1 MPTGRN
7 WINFLYINIGFIVQI
22 LILMLLLK
30 KKEIKEDW
38 NTYKCDPMY
47 MPLMS
52 DDPSADFASCVSTI
66 QSDTM
71 DQLTAP
77 ITDNI
82 NGLAE
87 LGGSLSE
94 DINGARGALSSVR
107 NSASSITQ
115 KTFGVFL
122 NITTEFQK
130 MSVSI
135 KDLVGKLLGTMVS
148 VMYIM
153 EGSHKTMVSI
163 QKGPPGQLLNTLAC
177 FSPDTLLTLKT
188 GEQVAMKDVRLN
200 DILENGTIVHATMQI
215 SNSGASPYYKLKS
228 AKQPDGYIYVT
239 GEHYVKFKDHY
250 IQVKYHPYAEYVP
263 SKVDEVVMCFITSNH
278 RIPIGEYEFWD
289 WDDDLIPYNMLKRF
303 PKGSAF

>member
-1 MPTGRN
+1 
-7 WINFLYINIGFIVQI
+7 
-22 LILMLLLK
+22 MLLLK

-47 MPLMS
+47 LPILS
-52 DDPSADFASCVSTI
+52 DDPAADFAACVSTI
-66 QSDTM
+66 QSDAM
-71 DQLTAP
+71 DDLTAP

-82 NGLAE
+82 NGLAD

-94 DINGARGALSSVR
+94 DINSARGALSSVR
-107 NSASSITQ
+107 NSATAITQ

-135 KDLVGKLLGTMVS
+135 KDLVGKFLGTLVS

-177 FSPDTLLTLKT
+177 FSPETLLTLKT
-188 GEQVAMKDVRLN
+188 GVQIPMKQVRLN
-200 DILENGTIVHATMQI
+200 DVLENGVVVHATMQI
-215 SNSGASPYYKLKS
+215 SNSGASPYYKMKS
-228 AKQPDGYIYVT
+228 TRQPDGYIYVT
-239 GEHYVKFKDHY
+239 GEHYVKHKEHF
-250 IQVKYHPYAEYVP
+250 IPVKYHPGAEYVP
-263 SKVDEVVMCFITSNH
+263 SKIDDVVLCLITSNH
-278 RIPIGEYEFWD
+278 RIPIDDYEFWD
-289 WDDDLIPYNMLKRF
+289 WDDDLIPYKMVKRF
-303 PKGSAF
+303 

>member
-7 WINFLYINIGFIVQI
+7 WINFLYINIGFVAQI
-22 LILMLLLK
+22 LVLLLLLK
-30 KKEIKEDW
+30 KKEIQDDW

-47 MPLMS
+47 MPIFS
-52 DDPSADFASCVSTI
+52 KDPTADFAACVGTI

-77 ITDNI
+77 ITKTID
-82 NGLAE
+82 GLAD

-107 NSASSITQ
+107 NSASAITQ

-135 KDLVGKLLGTMVS
+135 KDLVGKFLGTMVS

-177 FSPDTLLTLKT
+177 FSPDTMITLNT
-188 GEQVAMKDVRLN
+188 GDHVMMKDVKLN
-200 DILENGTIVHATMQI
+200 DVLKNGTIVHATMQI
-215 SNSGASPYYKLKS
+215 SNSGASPYYKMQS
-228 AKQPDGYIYVT
+228 TNQPSGYIYVT
-239 GEHYVKFKDHY
+239 GEHYVKHKDHF
-250 IQVKYHPYAEYVP
+250 IPVKYHPGAEYVP
-263 SKVDEVVMCFITSNH
+263 TKVDDVVMCLITSDH
-278 RIPIGEYEFWD
+278 RIPIDDYEFWD
-289 WDDDLIPYNMLKRF
+289 WDDDLIPYKLLKRF
-303 PKGSAF
+303 

>member
-22 LILMLLLK
+22 LVLMLLLK

-47 MPLMS
+47 LPIMS
-52 DDPSADFASCVSTI
+52 DDPAADFAACVSTI
-66 QSDTM
+66 QSDAM
-71 DQLTAP
+71 DDLTAP

-82 NGLAE
+82 NGLAD

-94 DINGARGALSSVR
+94 DINSARGALSSVR
-107 NSASSITQ
+107 NSATAITK

-135 KDLVGKLLGTMVS
+135 KDLVGKFLGTLVS

-177 FSPDTLLTLKT
+177 FSPETLLTLKT
-188 GEQVAMKDVRLN
+188 GVQIPMKQVRLN
-200 DILENGTIVHATMQI
+200 DVLENGVVVHATMQI
-215 SNSGASPYYKLKS
+215 SNSGASPYYKMKS
-228 AKQPDGYIYVT
+228 TRQPDGYIYVT
-239 GEHYVKFKDHY
+239 GEHYVKHKEHF
-250 IQVKYHPYAEYVP
+250 IPVKYHPGAEYVP
-263 SKVDEVVMCFITSNH
+263 SKIDDVVLCLITSNH
-278 RIPIGEYEFWD
+278 RIPIDNYEFWD
-289 WDDDLIPYNMLKRF
+289 WDDDLIPYKMVKRF
-303 PKGSAF
+303 

>member
-22 LILMLLLK
+22 LVLMLLLK

-47 MPLMS
+47 LPLLS
-52 DDPSADFASCVSTI
+52 DDPTADFAACVSTI
-66 QSDTM
+66 QSDSM
-71 DQLTAP
+71 DELTAP
-77 ITDNI
+77 ITENI
-82 NGLAE
+82 NGLAD

-94 DINGARGALSSVR
+94 DINSARGALSSVR
-107 NSASSITQ
+107 NSATAITQ

-135 KDLVGKLLGTMVS
+135 KDLVGKFLGTLVS

-177 FSPDTLLTLKT
+177 FSPETLLTLKT
-188 GEQVAMKDVRLN
+188 GVQIPMKQVKINDV
-200 DILENGTIVHATMQI
+200 LENGVVVHATMQI

-228 AKQPDGYIYVT
+228 DKQPDGYIYVT
-239 GEHYVKFKDHY
+239 GEHYVKHKEHF
-250 IQVKYHPYAEYVP
+250 IPVKYHPKAEYVP
-263 SKVDEVVMCFITSNH
+263 SKIDDVVLCLITSNH
-278 RIPIGEYEFWD
+278 RIPIDDYEFWD
-289 WDDDLIPYNMLKRF
+289 WDDDLIPYKMVKRF
-303 PKGSAF
+303 